1 MIAHNDRP
9 SRLTKRWRAGYVSA
23 MRGVRYTYR
32 RGGAPRD
39 IIPTS
44 RLVLLTC
51 LVLISTGGFLH
62 AQSRASFFDEPSEFV
77 LPVNYD
83 GSGAHPLVVVVPYTN
98 GTAREAASLYFP
110 SFGNHE
116 DFIVMLPP
124 GRAGTHH
131 YLPNFT
137 GFVGWYE
144 ARVLA
149 DLEVAKTR
157 YAVDTSRI
165 YLAGYSLG
173 GDVSW
178 ALSVRNP
185 DVFAGAVIGG
195 ARSSYPATPEALDA
209 LGRSGFR
216 AAFMIGNRDDRVRI
230 DGIRTAHRTLGNAG
244 IETVYNFY
252 PGDHLVMP
260 GYDLWSESV
269 EFVSGGSWHAVAP
282 RVART
287 ATGGGFGRT
296 VTRAPSE
303 RLAFGAYLPWHAT
316 TSGTIEFSDLQ
327 HLYIRTEFQTAATWT
342 RSILAFSTA
351 GSSTDADRHVTDQT
365 VAFAYGRGAY
375 LIGAQ
380 IGWNWASRV
389 RESDGMADGM
399 TQFRIGVVGVLRG
412 TDRASGIATLSYRIP
427 RSGFGFVAPYVFNA
441 ELDVTARLGSRF
453 TLGASAA
460 TYAAQNAPGTSDSL
474 TVDELDHVLEY
485 SLRAGFRVP
494 RAILWTIGFTH
505 TAHRAI
511 GASDAFS
518 PEAAWRVGLEYSR

>member
-1 MIAHNDRP
+1 
-9 SRLTKRWRAGYVSA
+9 

-32 RGGAPRD
+32 RGDALRD

-51 LVLISTGGFLH
+51 LLLVSAGDFLY
-62 AQSRASFFDEPSEFV
+62 AQSRASFFDQPSEFV

-83 GSGAHPLVVVVPYTN
+83 SSGAHPLVVVVPYTN

-116 DFIVMLPP
+116 DFILMLPP
-124 GRAGTHH
+124 GRSGTQH
-131 YLPNFT
+131 YLPNFAR
-137 GFVGWYE
+137 FVEWYE

-149 DLEVAKTR
+149 DLEAAEAR

-195 ARSSYPATPEALDA
+195 ARSSYPARPEALDA

-230 DGIRTAHRTLGNAG
+230 DGIRAAHQTLGNAG

-269 EFVSGGSWHAVAP
+269 EFISGGTWHAVAP
-282 RVART
+282 RVASTTGRSPSGGPSSRERT
-287 ATGGGFGRT
+287 TAGGGFGRA
-296 VTRAPSE
+296 VTRASSE
-303 RLAFGAYLPWHAT
+303 RLAFGAYLPWQAT

-342 RSILAFSTA
+342 RSMLAFSTA

-380 IGWNWASRV
+380 IGWDWASRV

-399 TQFRIGVVGVLRG
+399 TQLKIGAVGVLRG

-441 ELDVTARLGSRF
+441 EIDVTARLGSRF
-453 TLGASAA
+453 ALGASAA

-485 SLRAGFRVP
+485 SLRAGFRAP

-511 GASDAFS
+511 GADDLFS